1 MLPSKT
7 HTGPTQADVIE
18 ERRLA
23 ALALFDA
30 LDTPRDEAFDS
41 ITRLIKSVLGVE
53 IAIVSLI
60 DAHRQWYKSCV
71 GLSISETARRDTF
84 CSHTVTMTEPLVVP
98 DARVDKRFA
107 DHPMVTASDGVRF
120 YAGVPLRTDD
130 GHNIGTV
137 CVVDRQPRAFSTR
150 EVTLLEQFADA
161 AMKELELRRK
171 AALDN
176 LTGALSRGR
185 FREEGGRAV
194 TLAQRHGHPLSCL
207 VFDLDFFK
215 HINDA
220 HGHSVGDVVLASTVD
235 ACLTRLRSSDILG
248 RVGGEEFAIIL
259 PHTTAESA
267 MEVAERL
274 RIAIEGLEIM
284 DGGSSIPVTASFG
297 VASLDSSAP
306 DLDSLLVHADSACYA
321 AKSQGRNRCVLWQN
335 DGSIGSGLR
344 RRALKAGSIRFGSRP
359 PSPVDCTVRSIG
371 DKGAGLDVSNATDI
385 PERFNLEIRSDRF
398 AADCQVVSRTDRHI
412 EVRFG

>member
-7 HTGPTQADVIE
+7 DTGPTQADVIE

-23 ALALFDA
+23 ALALFDV

-41 ITRLIKSVLGVE
+41 ITRLIKSVLDVE
-53 IAIVSLI
+53 IAIVSVI
-60 DAHRQWYKSCV
+60 DAHRQWYKSCI
-71 GLSISETARRDTF
+71 GLSITEIARKDTF
-84 CSHTVTMTEPLVVP
+84 CKHTIAMSEPLVVP
-98 DARVDKRFA
+98 DARADHRFA
-107 DHPMVTASDGVRF
+107 THPMVTPSDGIRF

-137 CVVDRQPRAFSTR
+137 CVIDRQPRDFSTR
-150 EVTLLEQFADA
+150 EVALLEQFADA

-207 VFDLDFFK
+207 IFDLDFFK
-215 HINDA
+215 RINDE
-220 HGHSVGDVVLASTVD
+220 HGHPVGDVVLASTVD

-259 PHTTAESA
+259 PHTDAGSA

-274 RIAIEGLEIM
+274 RIAIEALEIAD
-284 DGGSSIPVTASFG
+284 DGSRVPVTASFG
-297 VASLDSSAP
+297 VATLDSSAP
-306 DLDSLLVHADSACYA
+306 DFDSLLVHADSACYA
-321 AKSQGRNRCVLWQN
+321 AKFEGRNRCVLWRN
-335 DGSIGSGLR
+335 DGSIGTGVR
-344 RRALKAGSIRFGSRP
+344 RRALKAGSIRFGGRP
-359 PSPVDCTVRSIG
+359 HAPVDCTVRSIG
-371 DKGAGLDVSNATDI
+371 DKGAGLDVSNAVDI
-385 PERFNLEIRSDRF
+385 PERFNLAIRGDGFEAECR
-398 AADCQVVSRTDRHI
+398 VVSRTERHI
-412 EVRFG
+412 EVSFS